1 MSIRF
6 KIFLAFSLLFI
17 FAIFQIT
24 RNFRDDVRKSY
35 LESLEENMVDSANI
49 LAEIAAEHY
58 HDGKFDLN
66 FLERSMQRVD
76 KRQPKAQIY
85 KLFKNKIDAD
95 VYITDSKGKVLFNS
109 NKQGSIGRDF
119 SSWNDVKR
127 CLNGE
132 YGARSTRL
140 NKDDPTSSIL
150 HVAASVKVDG
160 KLVGVLS
167 FIKPIKFTS
176 FFIERRKN
184 KLVRNAV
191 FISLIAFLIFLIF
204 SEWITAPVLRL
215 TRYVKSLSSGES
227 IEYPYLGR
235 GEIAKLGAAF
245 EEMRLKLDGKEYI
258 EDYVRTLTHEL
269 KSPISAVSGAIELLE
284 DPALPDKQRKR
295 FMEIIKRENERM
307 SKQVDRMLQLSRL
320 EGHSARA
327 KIEEVDIALLMN
339 EVVLDCEI
347 LSMTKRHFKCTAA
360 NEELIL
366 SGDRFLIKEALNNL
380 VRNAIDFTEENGSIE
395 LKAYRRADKVVVEVI
410 DNGTGIPDYAR
421 DRLFERFYSLARP
434 ASGQR
439 SSGLGLS
446 IVRQIAILHNGG
458 ISLQPN
464 IPKGT
469 KAILELRIS

>member
-6 KIFLAFSLLFI
+6 KIFLAFSILFI

-49 LAEIAAEHY
+49 LAEITAEHY
-58 HDGKFDLN
+58 NNGKFDLS
-66 FLERSMQRVD
+66 FLENSMKRVD

-95 VYITDSKGKVLFNS
+95 IYITDGKGKVLFNS
-109 NKQGSIGRDF
+109 NKPKSEGRNF
-119 SSWNDVKR
+119 STWNDVKR

-132 YGARSTRL
+132 YGARATRL

-150 HVAASVKVDG
+150 HVAAPVKVDG
-160 KLVGVLS
+160 KLVGVLT

-176 FFIERRKN
+176 LFIEERKN

-191 FISLIAFLIFLIF
+191 FISVIAFLIFLIF
-204 SEWITAPVLRL
+204 SEWIAAPVLRL
-215 TRYVKSLSSGES
+215 TKYVKSLSSGKS
-227 IEYPYLGR
+227 PEYPHLGR
-235 GEIAKLGAAF
+235 GEISKLGAAF
-245 EEMRLKLDGKEYI
+245 EEMRLKLDGKKYI

-284 DPALPDKQRKR
+284 DPGLPDEQRKK
-295 FMEIIKRENERM
+295 FTEIIKRENERM

-320 EGHSARA
+320 EGHSSGA
-327 KIEEVDIALLMN
+327 KIEEVDIALLVN

-347 LSMTKRHFKCTAA
+347 LSMIKRSFKCTVA

-380 VRNAIDFTEENGSIE
+380 VRNAIDFTEENSSIE
-395 LKAYRRADKVVVEVI
+395 LKAFRRADKIVVEVI
-410 DNGTGIPDYAR
+410 DNGAGIPDYAK
-421 DRLFERFYSLARP
+421 DRVFERFYSLARP
-434 ASGQR
+434 ASGQK

-458 ISLQPN
+458 ISLQSN

-469 KAILELRIS
+469 KAILELRCS